1 MHLIITNRK
10 ANFFKKTC
18 TSKTGISDFHKLTAV
33 SLKSQILQALPK
45 RVFDEN
51 SFNNDLKSKLDSMK
65 NLDYSSSEDKIITAN
80 NRIYNKGSSENNN
93 YKI

>member
-18 TSKTGISDFHKLTAV
+18 ISKKLTAV
-33 SLKSQILQALPK
+33 GLKSQILQALPE

-51 SFNNDLKSKLDSMK
+51 NFNNDLKSKLDSMK
-65 NLDYSSSEDKIITAN
+65 NLDYYSSEDKIITAN
-80 NRIYNKGSSENNN
+80 NL
-93 YKI
+93 

>member
-1 MHLIITNRK
+1 
-10 ANFFKKTC
+10 
-18 TSKTGISDFHKLTAV
+18 
-33 SLKSQILQALPK
+33 
-45 RVFDEN
+45 
-51 SFNNDLKSKLDSMK
+51 MK